1 MKNTLAAIIAI
12 TVAMSAQAH
21 NTEHPLPPPVVV
33 VSAPHSDSHSTSS
46 SESTARQHQKQT
58 QRQKQRQAQH
68 QTSRSV
74 SNVSAPSSAATAD
87 SNNADQYV
95 TYSNPR
101 NPAST
106 AFAPS
111 IQPTVNCAGSIGLGG
126 QGASFGLS
134 VGGTHIDPKCQR
146 QELAKT
152 ALGFGDKATA
162 EEILCGDDDYYAARK
177 RAGRPCA
184 KDPEEK
190 NVGYTG
196 NDPIVRRRLGLR

>member
-1 MKNTLAAIIAI
+1 MKQTIAAIIAI
-12 TVAMSAQAH
+12 TAAMSAQAT
-21 NTEHPLPPPVVV
+21 NTGNPAPPPVVV
-33 VSAPHSDSHSTSS
+33 VSAPHTHSHSSS
-46 SESTARQHQKQT
+46 SSSSNSSARQHQ
-58 QRQKQRQAQH
+58 RQKQHQSQH
-68 QTSRSV
+68 QSSRST
-74 SNVSAPSSAATAD
+74 SNVTSPSSATTAD
-87 SNNADQYV
+87 SNNAAQSV
-95 TYSNPR
+95 VYSNPR

-106 AFAPS
+106 AYAPS

-152 ALGFGDKATA
+152 ALAFGDKATA
-162 EEILCGDDDYYAARK
+162 EEILCADDDYYAARK

-184 KDPEEK
+184 KDPAEASA
-190 NVGYTG
+190 GYTG